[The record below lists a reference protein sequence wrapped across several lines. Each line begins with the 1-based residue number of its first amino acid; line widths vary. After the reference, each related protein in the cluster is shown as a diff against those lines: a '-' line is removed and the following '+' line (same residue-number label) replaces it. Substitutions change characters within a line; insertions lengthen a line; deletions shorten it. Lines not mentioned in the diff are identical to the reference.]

1 MTVPLAS
8 LHNASQA
15 QFVTVRIAGQL
26 FGLPIWA
33 VHDVFV
39 PDRITPVPLSSPEIE
54 GVLNLRGR
62 IVTAVNMR
70 QRLGFPQR
78 EPATRMIA
86 VGVDYQ
92 GETCGL
98 LVDEVGEVLTV
109 DTTRLVAR
117 PPNLDARWNAM
128 TEGVFSLDSELMAV
142 LDVGVVL
149 AGINGDSVLARS

>member
-1 MTVPLAS
+1 MSTQLAT
-8 LHNASQA
+8 LRDDAQI

-39 PDRITPVPLSSPEIE
+39 PQRITPVPLAPAEID

-70 QRLGFPQR
+70 RRLGFPQR
-78 EPATRMIA
+78 DADEVEIA

-92 GETCGL
+92 GETYGL
-98 LVDEVGEVLTV
+98 LVDEVGEVLTL
-109 DTTRLVAR
+109 DKSRLTTK
-117 PPNLDARWNAM
+117 PPNLDPRWSAM
-128 TEGVFSLDSELMAV
+128 TDGVFSLDAELMAV
-142 LDVGVVL
+142 LDVEVVL
-149 AGINGDSVLARS
+149 ANIKEDASV

>member
-1 MTVPLAS
+1 MSKQLA
-8 LHNASQA
+8 AVRDDAQI

-39 PDRITPVPLSSPEIE
+39 PQRITPVPLSPSEID

-70 QRLGFPQR
+70 RRLGFPLR
-78 EPATRMIA
+78 RGDEVVIA

-92 GETCGL
+92 GETYGL
-98 LVDEVGEVLTV
+98 LVDEVGEVLTL
-109 DTTRLVAR
+109 DKSRLAAR
-117 PPNLDARWNAM
+117 PPNLDPRWGTM
-128 TEGVFSLDSELMAV
+128 TDGVFSLDAELMAV
-142 LDVGVVL
+142 LDVEAVL
-149 AGINGDSVLARS
+149 ANIKEDHASA